1 MSEMTE
7 TARFSLPLLAMAQAQ
22 KEVTHN
28 EALTLLDAL
37 VHAAV
42 EDGPIATPPTAPE
55 AGQCWLVGP
64 GASGGWAGQ
73 AGKIAIWCD
82 GGWRFAAPR
91 AGMRVL
97 RLNDGSL
104 LRFGPGTW
112 SAPETVPTP
121 AGGATVD
128 AEARAAI
135 SALIL
140 ALAAHGLL
148 ISG

>member
-1 MSEMTE
+1 MSEMTG

-37 VHAAV
+37 VHAAI
-42 EDGPIATPPTAPE
+42 EDGPLATPPTMPE

-64 GASGGWAGQ
+64 GASGVWAGQ
-73 AGKIAIWCD
+73 AGRIAIWSD
-82 GGWRFAAPR
+82 GGWRFVAPR
-91 AGMRVL
+91 AGMRAL
-97 RLNDGSL
+97 RLSDGGL
-104 LRFGPGTW
+104 LRFASGEW
-112 SAPETVPTP
+112 SAPEAVPTP

-140 ALAAHGLL
+140 ALAAQGLVT
-148 ISG
+148 SS